1 MVSKMKVIAFN
12 GSPHKEGN
20 TYLLIR
26 HALDA
31 IEKEGIETEIVQI
44 GGKTVYPCTA
54 CRKCFDNQDQCCIL
68 DKDIV
73 NECIEKMIAAD
84 AIILG
89 SPTYFSSV
97 TPEIKA
103 FMDRAFFVAL
113 ANDSLFKRKLGAAVV
128 AVRRAGAV
136 NVADTINHYFGISGM
151 FTAGSRYWNLGVGL
165 EPGDVEADAEG
176 IETMKQLG
184 ENIAWF
190 IKGMKK

>member
-1 MVSKMKVIAFN
+1 MKVIAFN

-54 CRKCFDNQDQCCIL
+54 CRKCFDNQDQYCIL

-176 IETMKQLG
+176 IDTMKQLG

-190 IKGMKK
+190 IKSMKK

>member
-1 MVSKMKVIAFN
+1 MKVIAFN